1 MNRRFSIFV
10 NFNLLTVYISFFYI
24 RRMLNIS
31 IRQMRTLLAI
41 QKHGKISAAARALGL
56 TSPAVTL
63 QLQQL
68 EQELGCQLFLRT
80 KSGAQPTEIGQIAIE
95 TAYRVINELTSL
107 EETVQAHNGVAAG
120 TIRLGVVST
129 GKYFAPRVIAAF
141 TAVHPGISMTLV
153 AANRTEIIQK
163 LHDHDIDIALMG
175 RPPTTFKVNATL
187 FGDHPLVFIA
197 SPDHPLVGQL
207 DISKEELA
215 EQKFI
220 VRERGSGTRSSFEF
234 FMADTIEGLRTVP
247 TEMDS
252 NETIK
257 QAVIAGLGIAFI
269 SGHTIEQECRAGS
282 IAILDVVET
291 PIRRQWF
298 SIRHASRS
306 STPALQAL
314 DDFLRLRGPSLLPVL
329 SKPYQEAPIKG

>member
-1 MNRRFSIFV
+1 
-10 NFNLLTVYISFFYI
+10 
-24 RRMLNIS
+24 MLNIS
-31 IRQMRTLLAI
+31 LRQLRTLLAI

-68 EQELGCQLFLRT
+68 EQDLGCQLFLRT
-80 KSGAQPTEIGQIAIE
+80 KTGAQPTEIGAMAIQ
-95 TAYRVINELTSL
+95 TARRIFSELTSF
-107 EETVQAHNGVAAG
+107 EETVQAHKGVAAG

-129 GKYFAPRVIAAF
+129 GKYFAPRLIAAF
-141 TAVHPGISMTLV
+141 TALHPGVSMTLV
-153 AANRTEIIQK
+153 AANRSEIIQK
-163 LHDHDIDIALMG
+163 LHDHDIDVALMG
-175 RPPTTFKVNATL
+175 RPPTTFKVHAAL

-197 SPDHPLVGQL
+197 NPGHPLVGRL
-207 DISKEELA
+207 DISREDLA

-220 VRERGSGTRSSFEF
+220 VREKGSGTRSSFEF
-234 FMADTIEGLRTVP
+234 FMSGTPGGLRATP

-269 SGHTIEQECRAGS
+269 SGHTIEQECLSGKLV
-282 IAILDVVET
+282 ILDVVET

-298 SIRHASRS
+298 SIRHSSRT

-314 DDFLRLRGPSLLPVL
+314 DDFLRLRGPSLLPVI
-329 SKPYQEAPIKG
+329 SKPYPAMPPESAILSNAAFPD

>member
-1 MNRRFSIFV
+1 
-10 NFNLLTVYISFFYI
+10 
-24 RRMLNIS
+24 MLNIS
-31 IRQMRTLLAI
+31 MRQMRTLLAI
-41 QKHGKISAAARALGL
+41 QKHGKISAAARAMGL

-80 KSGAQPTEIGQIAIE
+80 KSGAQPTEIGAIE
-95 TAYRVINELTSL
+95 TAYRMVNELTSL
-107 EETVQAHNGVAAG
+107 EETVRAHKGIAAG

-153 AANRTEIIQK
+153 AANRAEIIQK
-163 LHDHDIDIALMG
+163 LHDHDIDVALMG
-175 RPPTTFKVNATL
+175 RPPTSFKVNATL

-197 SPDHPLVGQL
+197 NPDHPLVGRL
-207 DISKEELA
+207 DISKEELT

-220 VRERGSGTRSSFEF
+220 VRERGSGTRSSLEF
-234 FMADTIEGLRTVP
+234 FMSDTLEGLRTTP

-282 IAILDVVET
+282 LAILDVVET

-298 SIRHASRS
+298 SIRHASRT

-329 SKPYQEAPIKG
+329 SKPYPASPSQF

>member
-1 MNRRFSIFV
+1 
-10 NFNLLTVYISFFYI
+10 
-24 RRMLNIS
+24 MLNIS
-31 IRQMRTLLAI
+31 LRQLRTLLAI

-56 TSPAVTL
+56 TSPAVSL

-68 EQELGCQLFLRT
+68 EQEMGCQLFLRT
-80 KSGAQPTEIGQIAIE
+80 KSGSQPTEIGEIAIQ
-95 TAYRVINELTSL
+95 TAHRLINELTSF
-107 EETVQAHNGVAAG
+107 EETVQAHKGVAAG

-153 AANRTEIIQK
+153 AANRSEIIQK
-163 LHDHDIDIALMG
+163 LHDHEIDIALMG
-175 RPPTTFKVNATL
+175 RPPTTFKVHATL

-197 SPDHPLVGQL
+197 SPDHPLVGKL
-207 DISKEELA
+207 DISREDLA
-215 EQKFI
+215 QQKFI
-220 VRERGSGTRSSFEF
+220 VREKGSGTRSSFEF
-234 FMADTIEGLRTVP
+234 FMSDTLDGPHITP

-269 SGHTIEQECRAGS
+269 SGHTIEQECQSGK
-282 IAILDVVET
+282 IAILDAVET

-306 STPALQAL
+306 ATPALQAL

-329 SKPYQEAPIKG
+329 SKPYPAMSSSAWDD

>member
-1 MNRRFSIFV
+1 MF
-10 NFNLLTVYISFFYI
+10 
-24 RRMLNIS
+24 NIS
-31 IRQMRTLLAI
+31 LRQMRTLLAI

-63 QLQQL
+63 QVQQL

-80 KSGAQPTEIGQIAIE
+80 KTGAQPTEIGEIAIQS
-95 TAYRVINELTSL
+95 AHRLIHELTSF
-107 EETVQAHNGVAAG
+107 EEIVQAHKGVAAG

-141 TAVHPGISMTLV
+141 TAMHPGISMTLV
-153 AANRTEIIQK
+153 AANRADIIQK
-163 LHDHDIDIALMG
+163 LHDHDIDVALMG
-175 RPPTTFKVNATL
+175 RPPTTFKVQATL

-197 SPDHPLVGQL
+197 SPEHPLAGKL
-207 DISKEELA
+207 DISREELA

-220 VRERGSGTRSSFEF
+220 VRERGSGTRSSYEF
-234 FMADTIEGLRTVP
+234 FMSDTLGGLRTAP

-269 SGHTIEQECRAGS
+269 SGHTIEQECLSGK
-282 IAILDVVET
+282 IVILDVVET

-298 SIRHASRS
+298 SIRHASRT

-329 SKPYQEAPIKG
+329 SKPYPAAPSQSANMPLASYPD

>member
-1 MNRRFSIFV
+1 
-10 NFNLLTVYISFFYI
+10 
-24 RRMLNIS
+24 MLNIS
-31 IRQMRTLLAI
+31 LRQMRTLLAI
-41 QKHGKISAAARALGL
+41 QKHGKISAAARAMGL

-80 KSGAQPTEIGQIAIE
+80 KSGAQPTEIGEIAIE
-95 TAYRVINELTSL
+95 TAYRMINELTSL
-107 EETVQAHNGVAAG
+107 EETVRAHKGIAAG

-153 AANRTEIIQK
+153 AANRAEIIQK
-163 LHDHDIDIALMG
+163 LHDHDIDVALMG
-175 RPPTTFKVNATL
+175 RPPTGFKVNATL

-197 SPDHPLVGQL
+197 NPDHPLVGRL

-215 EQKFI
+215 LQKFI

-234 FMADTIEGLRTVP
+234 FMSDTLEGLRTTP

-257 QAVIAGLGIAFI
+257 QAVIAGLGLAFI

-282 IAILDVVET
+282 LAILDVVET

-298 SIRHASRS
+298 SIRHASRTA
-306 STPALQAL
+306 TPALQAL

-329 SKPYQEAPIKG
+329 SKPYPATPSQS

>member
-1 MNRRFSIFV
+1 
-10 NFNLLTVYISFFYI
+10 
-24 RRMLNIS
+24 MLNIS
-31 IRQMRTLLAI
+31 LRQMRTLLAI
-41 QKHGKISAAARALGL
+41 QKHGKISAAARAMGL

-80 KSGAQPTEIGQIAIE
+80 KSGAQPTEIGEIAIE
-95 TAYRVINELTSL
+95 TAFRMISELTSL
-107 EETVQAHNGVAAG
+107 EETVQAHKGIAAG

-129 GKYFAPRVIAAF
+129 GKYFAPRLIAAF

-153 AANRTEIIQK
+153 AANRAEIVQK
-163 LHDHDIDIALMG
+163 LHDHDIDVALMG
-175 RPPTTFKVNATL
+175 RPPTSFKVNATL

-197 SPDHPLVGQL
+197 NPDHPLVGRL

-220 VRERGSGTRSSFEF
+220 VRERGSGTRSSLEF
-234 FMADTIEGLRTVP
+234 FMSDTLEGLRTTP

-269 SGHTIEQECRAGS
+269 SGHTIEQECQNGK
-282 IAILDVVET
+282 IAILDVMQT

-298 SIRHASRS
+298 SIRHASRT

-329 SKPYQEAPIKG
+329 SKPYPASPSQS

>member
-1 MNRRFSIFV
+1 
-10 NFNLLTVYISFFYI
+10 
-24 RRMLNIS
+24 MLNVS
-31 IRQMRTLLAI
+31 LRQMRTLLAI
-41 QKHGKISAAARALGL
+41 QKHGKISAAARAMGL

-68 EQELGCQLFLRT
+68 EQEFGCQLFLRT
-80 KSGAQPTEIGQIAIE
+80 KSGAQPTEIGTIAIE

-107 EETVQAHNGVAAG
+107 EETVQSHKGIAAG

-153 AANRTEIIQK
+153 AANRAEIIQK
-163 LHDHDIDIALMG
+163 LHDHDIDVALMG
-175 RPPTTFKVNATL
+175 RPPTSFKVNSTL

-197 SPDHPLVGQL
+197 NPDHPLVGRL

-215 EQKFI
+215 RQKFI

-234 FMADTIEGLRTVP
+234 FMSDTLEGLRTTP

-257 QAVIAGLGIAFI
+257 QAVIAGLGLAFI
-269 SGHTIEQECRAGS
+269 SGHTIEQECRTGS
-282 IAILDVVET
+282 LAILDVLET

-298 SIRHASRS
+298 SIRHASRTA
-306 STPALQAL
+306 TPALQAL

-329 SKPYQEAPIKG
+329 SKPYPASPS

>member
-1 MNRRFSIFV
+1 
-10 NFNLLTVYISFFYI
+10 
-24 RRMLNIS
+24 MLNIS
-31 IRQMRTLLAI
+31 MRQMRTLLAI

-63 QLQQL
+63 QVQQL
-68 EQELGCQLFLRT
+68 EQELDCQLFVRT
-80 KSGAQPTEIGQIAIE
+80 KSGAQATEIGEIAIE
-95 TAYRVINELTSL
+95 TAHRMIDELTSL
-107 EETVQAHNGVAAG
+107 EETVRAHKGIAAG

-141 TAVHPGISMTLV
+141 TAIHPGITMTLI
-153 AANRTEIIQK
+153 AANRSEIIQK
-163 LHDHDIDIALMG
+163 LRDHEVDIALMG

-197 SPDHPLVGQL
+197 DPEHPLVGKL
-207 DISKEELA
+207 DISKEQLA

-234 FMADTIEGLRTVP
+234 FMSDILDGLRYTP

-269 SGHTIEQECRAGS
+269 SGHTIEQECQSGK
-282 IAILDVVET
+282 IAILDVIET
-291 PIRRQWF
+291 PVRRQWF
-298 SIRHASRS
+298 SIRHAGRT

-314 DDFLRLRGPSLLPVL
+314 EEFLRLRGPSLLPVL
-329 SKPYQEAPIKG
+329 SKPYQAPPAKT

>member
-1 MNRRFSIFV
+1 
-10 NFNLLTVYISFFYI
+10 
-24 RRMLNIS
+24 MLNIS
-31 IRQMRTLLAI
+31 LRQMHTLLAI
-41 QKHGKISAAARALGL
+41 QRHGKISAAAKSLGL

-68 EQELGCQLFLRT
+68 EQELGCQLFLRS
-80 KSGAQPTEIGQIAIE
+80 KSGAQPTEIGEIAIQ
-95 TAYRVINELTSL
+95 TARRIVNEVTSL
-107 EETVQAHNGVAAG
+107 GETVQAHKGVAAG

-141 TAVHPGISMTLV
+141 TALHPGISMTLV
-153 AANRTEIIQK
+153 AANRSEIIQK

-175 RPPTTFKVNATL
+175 RPPTSFRVNATL

-197 SPDHPLVGQL
+197 SPDHPLVGKL
-207 DISKEELA
+207 DISREELA

-234 FMADTIEGLRTVP
+234 FMADTIEGMRTVP

-269 SGHTIEQECRAGS
+269 SGHTIEQECQAGR

-298 SIRHASRS
+298 AIRHANRS
-306 STPALQAL
+306 ATPALQAL
-314 DDFLRLRGPSLLPVL
+314 DDFLRVRGPSLLPVM
-329 SKPYQEAPIKG
+329 SKPYQAMLPLQT